1 MVDKFSGGDIMTYW
15 IGQAFGIL
23 ATISGI
29 VIPVFNKKWQMLIMS
44 ITTNV
49 LCALNLVFIGEV
61 GSGIFLF
68 AAASVQ
74 ALVNI
79 IHSRHNREPK
89 LWENILFLIIYLAVG
104 FYGLVSK
111 EGYVPGVNPQNL
123 LEMMPI
129 IAVVLNMLFVSSS
142 REKTARMFFI
152 SCNVVWT
159 AYYIIILST
168 SGFGSG
174 FAVVSGLIA
183 LIREKRKYR
192 V

>member
-1 MVDKFSGGDIMTYW
+1 MEYW

-29 VIPVFNKKWQMLIMS
+29 ILPLFNKKWQMLIMS
-44 ITTNV
+44 ITTNI
-49 LCALNLVFIGEV
+49 LCLLNLIFIDQV
-61 GSGIFLF
+61 GSAIFLY

-79 IHSRHNREPK
+79 IHSRHNKEPK
-89 LWENILFLIIYLAVG
+89 MWENILFLIIYLAVG
-104 FYGLVSK
+104 FYGLVAK
-111 EGYVPGVNPQNL
+111 EGYVPGINPQNL
-123 LEMMPI
+123 RELMPI

-142 REKTARMFFI
+142 REKTARIFFV

-159 AYYIIILST
+159 AYNLIILST
-168 SGFGSG
+168 AAFGSG
-174 FAVVSGLIA
+174 FAVVSGVIA
-183 LIREKRKYR
+183 LIRDRKKN